1 LGTRTVIL
9 NLAYSYSSTMKSP
22 CMNFK
27 PFLLSFFL
35 LSCFSFAGVSQ
46 RIYYSEPEREDS
58 RRTNFDII
66 GKVGK
71 NILVFKNN
79 RSENDICVYDDE
91 MKLVDRINLNKSS
104 RWVNVDFIPYQDH
117 AWMIYQYQEK
127 NILYCMGVK
136 LNSQGKMMIDPIELD
151 TTKIGFSANNKIYS
165 TIFSDDKK
173 KVMIFKINSKN
184 PKNFIFTTL
193 LFDEELKLQTKHRV
207 NMPMEEKNDYFTDF
221 LLDNEGDMVFGKFIR
236 KSNSDF
242 ISDLKLI
249 VKSRDQEEF
258 TMLDLKT
265 GDRILDEIKIKVDNT
280 NKRFLFSGFFYKQ
293 KRGNIEGLYTVVW
306 DKSVNGIRKE
316 TAIGFSDDL
325 RQTAKGP
332 DANVRLAFNDFFIKN
347 IITRKD
353 GGYLLISESM
363 YTSSRGSSYNRWD
376 YMGWNNPWGGGFNS
390 PNYYSPFYSPYG
402 YGSPWNRFGSNQA
415 TRYHAENIMIISFD
429 KEGGVEWTNIIPK
442 TQYDDESDALISNQI
457 MNTGGELH
465 FLFNQYEKRTLL
477 LNDQSI
483 SPDGKVTRRPTLK
496 NLERGVEFMPRY
508 GKQISAKSMVVPCQ
522 YRNYLTFAKIDFSI
536 SPS

>member
-1 LGTRTVIL
+1 MYCRT
-9 NLAYSYSSTMKSP
+9 
-22 CMNFK
+22 
-27 PFLLSFFL
+27 FLLTFFMVA
-35 LSCFSFAGVSQ
+35 CFSFAGISQ
-46 RIYYSEPEREDS
+46 RIFYSEPEREDS

-66 GKVGK
+66 GKVGN

-79 RSENDICVYDDE
+79 RTENDISVYDGE
-91 MKLVDRINLNKSS
+91 MKLVDRINLNKSN
-104 RWVNVDFIPYQDH
+104 RWVNVDFIPYTDH
-117 AWMIYQYQEK
+117 VWMIYQYQEK

-136 LNSQGKMMIDPIELD
+136 LNSQGKMMTDPIELD
-151 TTKIGFSANNKIYS
+151 TTKIGFSTNNKIYS

-173 KVMIFKINSKN
+173 RIMIFKINSKN
-184 PKNFIFTTL
+184 QKNFVFTTL
-193 LFDEELKLQTKHRV
+193 LFDEELKLQVKHRL

-221 LLDNEGDMVFGKFIR
+221 LLGNEGGLVFGKFVR
-236 KSNSDF
+236 KGNNEF
-242 ISDLKLI
+242 ISELKLI
-249 VKSRDQEEF
+249 VKQPEKEEF
-258 TMLDLKT
+258 TIVDLKT

-280 NKRFLFSGFFYKQ
+280 NKRVFFSGFFYKQ
-293 KRGNIEGLYTVVW
+293 KKGNIEGLYTVVW
-306 DKSVNGIRKE
+306 DKALYAILKE
-316 TAIGFSDDL
+316 TVIAFSEDL

-363 YTSSRGSSYNRWD
+363 YTSSRGGTSNRWD
-376 YMGWNNPWGGGFNS
+376 YMGWNNPFGTSFNS
-390 PNYYSPFYSPYG
+390 PNYYNSPFYNPYG
-402 YGSPWNRFGSNQA
+402 SAWNRFGGGNQA

-429 KEGGVEWTNIIPK
+429 KDGGVEWTNIIPK

-465 FLFNQYEKRTLL
+465 FLYNQYEKRTLM

-483 SPDGKVTRRPTLK
+483 SPDGKITRRPTLK

-522 YRNYLTFAKIDFSI
+522 YRNYLTFAKIEF
-536 SPS
+536 

>member
-1 LGTRTVIL
+1 LGTRAVIL
-9 NLAYSYSSTMKSP
+9 NLACRYLSTMKP
-22 CMNFK
+22 PFMYFR
-27 PFLLSFFL
+27 PFLLSLFL
-35 LSCFSFAGVSQ
+35 VACFSFAGISQ
-46 RIYYSEPEREDS
+46 RIFYSEPEREDS

-66 GKVGK
+66 GKVGN

-79 RSENDICVYDDE
+79 RTENDICVYDGE
-91 MKLVDRINLNKSS
+91 MKLIDRINLNKSS
-104 RWVNVDFIPYQDH
+104 KWVNVDFIPHQDH
-117 AWMIYQYQEK
+117 VWMIYEYQEK
-127 NILYCMGVK
+127 NVLYCMGVK
-136 LNSQGKMMIDPIELD
+136 LNSQGKMMTDPIELD
-151 TTKIGFSANNKIYS
+151 TTKIGFSANNKIYT

-173 KVMIFKINSKN
+173 KVMIFKINNKN
-184 PKNFIFTTL
+184 QKNFIFTTL
-193 LFDEELKLQTKHRV
+193 LFDEELNLQTKHRM

-221 LLDNEGDMVFGKFIR
+221 LLDNEGGLVFGKFIR

-249 VKSRDQEEF
+249 VKAPDQEEF
-258 TMLDLKT
+258 IMQDLKT

-306 DKSVNGIRKE
+306 DKAINGIRKE
-316 TAIGFSDDL
+316 TVIGFSDDL
-325 RQTAKGP
+325 RKTAKGP
-332 DANVRLAFNDFFIKN
+332 DANVRLAFNDYFIKN

-353 GGYLLISESM
+353 GGYLLVSESN
-363 YTSSRGSSYNRWD
+363 YTSSRGSSFNRWD
-376 YMGWNNPWGGGFNS
+376 YMGWNNPYGGGFGS
-390 PNYYSPFYSPYG
+390 PNYYYSPFYNPYG
-402 YGSPWNRFGSNQA
+402 YGSAWNRFGNNQS

-429 KEGGVEWTNIIPK
+429 KDGGVEWTNIIPK

-483 SPDGKVTRRPTLK
+483 SPDGQVTRRPTLK

-508 GKQISAKSMVVPCQ
+508 GKQISSRSMVVPCQ
-522 YRNYLTFAKIDFSI
+522 YRNYLTFAKIDF
-536 SPS
+536 